1 MVSNTLPDGLFL
13 AWAAIFGIGMLG
25 AMSPGPNLIITMR
38 TTLTRGRAHGF
49 AVATGLACG
58 NAVHATFG
66 LVGITVLIASTPWAY
81 DVLRWAGAA
90 FLIWIGVKALF
101 SRHSPIVAAGMAAET
116 TVEPRSYR
124 ASMMAGLATNL
135 LNPKVSIFFLAL
147 FPQIIA
153 PATPEPVKILYG
165 ATMVAVELLWFGSV
179 ACFIGSPGI
188 RRRLLRVG
196 PWIDRLTGG
205 ALMAL
210 GLRLALLRSV

>member
-1 MVSNTLPDGLFL
+1 
-13 AWAAIFGIGMLG
+13 
-25 AMSPGPNLIITMR
+25 
-38 TTLTRGRAHGF
+38 
-49 AVATGLACG
+49 
-58 NAVHATFG
+58 
-66 LVGITVLIASTPWAY
+66 
-81 DVLRWAGAA
+81 
-90 FLIWIGVKALF
+90 
-101 SRHSPIVAAGMAAET
+101 
-116 TVEPRSYR
+116 
-124 ASMMAGLATNL
+124 MMAGLATNL

-147 FPQIIA
+147 FTQIID

-210 GLRLALLRSV
+210 GLRLAIIRGI